1 MSENTL
7 MIFEPTAEKIELIK
21 RTICKGATNDEFE
34 LFLYQCKRTGLDPL
48 TRQIYAVKRWDN
60 KERRET
66 MAIQTSIDGF
76 RLIAE
81 RSKDYA
87 GQVGA
92 FWCGEDGVWVDV
104 WLKNTPPHAAK
115 VGVLRH
121 MFKEPLWGV
130 ARFDGYAQRTKE
142 GSLTSMWA
150 KMGDVMIAKCAE
162 ALALRKAFPQ
172 EMAGLYTGD
181 EMQQADNS
189 HQEADTTPEPIK
201 SSVYVPSDVVRPH
214 KAEYVIAA
222 EIQADGSLN
231 FDDWASE
238 LHTKIINAKDSNELS
253 LWNRANAKTLKAME
267 KERPDLFVWFGEE
280 YRKKSQTL
288 I

>member
-1 MSENTL
+1 MTNE
-7 MIFEPTAEKIELIK
+7 IIAFEPTAEKIELIK
-21 RTICKGATNDEFE
+21 RTICKGSTNDEFD

-87 GQVGA
+87 GPVGA

-130 ARFDGYAQRTKE
+130 ARFDGYAQLTKE
-142 GSLTSMWA
+142 GNLTSMWA

-172 EMAGLYTGD
+172 EMSGLYTGD
-181 EMQQADNS
+181 EMQQDDNS
-189 HQEADTTPEPIK
+189 HDAVVIQEEVKIEKPA
-201 SSVYVPSDVVRPH
+201 YVPTDTIRPH
-214 KAEYVIAA
+214 KANYVIAA

-231 FDDWASE
+231 FDDWSSE
-238 LHTKIINAKDSNELS
+238 LHTKIMETTDSNELS
-253 LWNRANAKTLKAME
+253 LWNRANAKTLKAMQS
-267 KERPDLFVWFGEE
+267 ERPDLFVWFGEE